1 MDRDSLKFLYSRFR
15 DYKLHIILAIVGS
28 IIEASSLAGL
38 TYIVKEVIDKVFIEK
53 DFGKLKL
60 ILIIIFTLAIFKQL
74 GFILKEYVFPY
85 ALYKVLKGL
94 REEIFSKIVEGKYSA
109 IQSRQFGDIISRA
122 SNDVEALRH
131 SIILVGVDFI
141 TQLFT
146 AVAMVSVLVY
156 RDYRLFLIFLVATP
170 IFVLSFNY
178 FGGKRKKYTQRV
190 QESFGEYTQI
200 VNQTLS
206 GLETIKLF
214 SKENII
220 SLFKRINENF
230 FKNQRKNALYEVLY
244 LSSLEIASYIGIAG
258 IILYGGISIAKGKIT
273 TGELFS
279 FLSALLILVNSLQI
293 IQRGIMQIKV
303 LSPVIHRIQSVLNI
317 ETEKQE
323 GKPFSGLREKIVFKN
338 VSLLMGGK
346 VILKDINIEIRR
358 GEKIGIVGHT
368 GSGKSSFLKLV
379 YGLYQDEYRGSIE
392 IDGVEL
398 KDLNLKSYREKVGV
412 VSQDVFMFNDTV
424 RNNLLIANPKADE
437 EKIKRA
443 ILTAKA
449 DFVFQLPQGLDTVI
463 GEKGGVLS
471 GGERQRLA
479 FARLYLKDP
488 EIVILDEGTSAL
500 DTTTEEEVM
509 REFYKHFKD
518 RTVLIVAHRVSTLR
532 ECDRIITFENG
543 RVSGEEKWG

>member
-28 IIEASSLAGL
+28 IIEASSLAGI

-74 GFILKEYVFPY
+74 GFILKEYAFPY
-85 ALYKVLKGL
+85 ALYKILKGL
-94 REEIFSKIVEGKYSA
+94 REEIFNKIVEGRYSA

-122 SNDVEALRH
+122 SNDVETLRH
-131 SIILVGVDFI
+131 SIILVGVNFI

-293 IQRGIMQIKV
+293 IQRGIMQTKV

-449 DFVFQLPQGLDTVI
+449 DFVFQLPQGLDTAI

>member
-1 MDRDSLKFLYSRFR
+1 MDKDSLKFLYSRFR

-38 TYIVKEVIDKVFIEK
+38 TYIVKEVIDKVFIDK
-53 DFGKLKL
+53 DFEKLKL
-60 ILIIIFTLAIFKQL
+60 ILIVIFTLAILKQI

-85 ALYKVLKGL
+85 ALYRVLKGL
-94 REEIFSKIVEGKYSA
+94 REEIFNKIVEGKYSA

-156 RDYRLFLIFLVATP
+156 RDYRLFLIFLVAAP
-170 IFVLSFNY
+170 IFALSFNY
-178 FGGKRKKYTQRV
+178 FGEKRKKYTQRV

-220 SLFKRINENF
+220 FLFNRINENF
-230 FKNQRKNALYEVLY
+230 FKNQRKNALYDVLY

-258 IILYGGISIAKGKIT
+258 IILYGGISIVEGRIT
-273 TGELFS
+273 TGDLFS

-303 LSPVIHRIQSVLNI
+303 LSPVIHRIQSILNI
-317 ETEKQE
+317 EAEKQE
-323 GKPFSGLREKIVFKN
+323 GKPFSCLREKIVFKD
-338 VSLLMGGK
+338 VSLLIRDK
-346 VILKDINIEIRR
+346 VILKDIDIEIRK

-379 YGLYQDEYRGSIE
+379 YGLYQDEYRGSIK
-392 IDGVEL
+392 IDGIEL
-398 KDLNLKSYREKVGV
+398 RDLNLNSYREKVGV

-437 EKIKRA
+437 EKIVKA
-443 ILTAKA
+443 ILAAKA

-463 GEKGGVLS
+463 GERGGVLS
-471 GGERQRLA
+471 GGERQRVA

-509 REFYKHFKD
+509 REFYKYFKD
-518 RTVLIVAHRVSTLR
+518 RTVLIVAHRASTLR
-532 ECDRIITFENG
+532 ECNRIITFENG
-543 RVSGEEKWG
+543 RVSGEEKWV

>member
-323 GKPFSGLREKIVFKN
+323 GKPFSGLREKIVLKN